1 MLAGLSLDDLFKK
14 IMGHAKK
21 LLGVDRSTLFLF
33 DAKRLEL
40 WSRVADGVPPIRIPH
55 DAGIAGA
62 VCVSK
67 TLLNIPNAYEDAR
80 FNPEVDRQ
88 TGYTTK
94 SILAFPILNGAND
107 LLGVLQLINKL
118 DGRGVEVPFNDH
130 DEELL
135 QAFSSQARSHPH
147 PHTRRRTPR
156 LTPHPKPH
164 PASFAFRW
172 RWRSRTVSSSSG

>member
-1 MLAGLSLDDLFKK
+1 MPATKGLVGVAYTTKSL
-14 IMGHAKK
+14 
-21 LLGVDRSTLFLF
+21 V
-33 DAKRLEL
+33 
-40 WSRVADGVPPIRIPH
+40 
-55 DAGIAGA
+55 
-62 VCVSK
+62 
-67 TLLNIPNAYEDAR
+67 NIPDAYHDDR

-135 QAFSSQARSHPH
+135 QAFSSQARSRPH
-147 PHTRRRTPR
+147 SHTPRRTPR

-164 PASFAFRW
+164 PTSSASRW